1 MEARRACGNER
12 AKTMKHSLILTGG
25 RNHYY
30 VAGKCTCGNFNEF
43 LNMVTRRGDVRGNKD
58 FIKSQ
63 FKAHKAAA

>member
-1 MEARRACGNER
+1 
-12 AKTMKHSLILTGG
+12 MKHSLILTGG